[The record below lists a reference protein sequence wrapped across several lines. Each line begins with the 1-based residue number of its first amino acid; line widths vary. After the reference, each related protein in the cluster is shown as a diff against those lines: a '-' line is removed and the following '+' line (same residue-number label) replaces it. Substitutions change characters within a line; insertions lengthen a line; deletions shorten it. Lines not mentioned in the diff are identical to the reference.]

1 VKPLANVIRRSA
13 VALSAAIVLVV
24 LATPVSADDQQNAE
38 KQFKKVTAMTADFTG
53 RRAVNKAM
61 AEFLNLK
68 RADLVVQRRD
78 TGLNYGHIFLANQ
91 LVTAGLTMNDIAAQ
105 LKSGK
110 TVFQIANEHNA
121 NWKQIASDAKKMNG
135 RIDDGLF
142 KRFLN
147 PKSVE
152 QDTTDQYDPAFDG
165 VTADGDSTKDS
176 LEEAQDRFLMW
187 QKRAQDQQQRG
198 GALGIA
204 DEKAAGYDHVK
215 NGGPTGRTD
224 SGPPANPTKPN

>member
-1 VKPLANVIRRSA
+1 MKLAGKIRRSCF
-13 VALSAAIVLVV
+13 ALAAATLLLV
-24 LATPVSADDQQNAE
+24 LAVPVLSDDQQNAE
-38 KQFKKVTAMTADFTG
+38 KQFKKITAMTADFTG
-53 RRAVNKAM
+53 RRAVNQAM

-68 RADLVVQRRD
+68 RTDLVVQRRD

-91 LVTAGLTMNDIAAQ
+91 LVTAGMTMSDIAAQ

-110 TVFQIANEHNA
+110 TVFQIANEHNP

-135 RIDDGLF
+135 RIDEGLF

-147 PKSVE
+147 AKST
-152 QDTTDQYDPAFDG
+152 DKDAADQYDPAFDG

-176 LEEAQDRFLMW
+176 LEEAQDRYLTW
-187 QKRAQDQQQRG
+187 KKRAEEQQSRG
-198 GALGIA
+198 GKLGIA

-215 NGGPTGRTD
+215 SGGPAGRTD
-224 SGPPANPTKPN
+224 SGPPATTPKPN

>member
-1 VKPLANVIRRSA
+1 MKLAGTIRRSA
-13 VALSAAIVLVV
+13 LAVTASLLLAAI
-24 LATPVSADDQQNAE
+24 ATPVFADDQQNAE
-38 KQFKKVTAMTADFTG
+38 KQFKKITAMTSDFTG

-61 AEFLNLK
+61 AEFLNIK
-68 RADLVVQRRD
+68 RTDLVIQRRD
-78 TGLNYGHIFLANQ
+78 TGLNYGHIFLANE

-110 TVFQIANEHNA
+110 NMFQIANEHNA

-147 PKSVE
+147 SKSTD
-152 QDTTDQYDPAFDG
+152 QDTADQYDPAFDA
-165 VTADGDSTKDS
+165 VTADGDSTKES
-176 LEEAQDRFLMW
+176 LEEAQDRYLMW
-187 QKRAQDQQQRG
+187 QKRAEDQLHRG
-198 GALGIA
+198 GTLGIA

-215 NGGPTGRTD
+215 NGGPAGRTD
-224 SGPPANPTKPN
+224 SGPPSNAPKPN